1 MIVRFCVKNFR
12 SIADIDLDFSY
23 GEKRAPNRYQDMV
36 RQPFLEDKGGKT
48 RVVPCMAL
56 FGANAAGKSNIIKAF
71 QVLRRA
77 VISKDASIAKLY
89 DGNLILD
96 CGDLTTFKLTF
107 EDKGVLFEYGLAYGR
122 RGVVEEWLNVDGNEL
137 YGVRDGQCRVDN
149 LVSDGYSKERI
160 ADIVKVECKNA
171 DGTEMIRPLLNV
183 LGHGYQGLNEKTARA
198 YHYFDSLINVWGE
211 LRDQTIFPLAADV
224 LSHAAGISLD
234 EATKR
239 IVSVVRKLDV
249 DILDIK
255 IAEPPSIDKSP
266 PIGAYDFIAEREGEG
281 HGIVIQSLHKNA
293 KGEDVFFRFMKQESE
308 GTKRLATIVGFM
320 LAALEKGS
328 FICVDE
334 FDWALHPLVVQE
346 MLSLFMR
353 KETNPKNAQLVFTTH
368 MTDLLENGILRLSEA
383 CFVQKNIHVGT
394 KTKRLVEMK
403 HEGDDIRNVTNFR
416 KQYLD
421 GWYNAIPHPAL

>member
-1 MIVRFCVKNFR
+1 MIVRFGVKNFR

-36 RQPFLEDKGGKT
+36 RQPFLENKYGQA

-71 QVLRRA
+71 QVLRMA
-77 VISKDASIAKLY
+77 VLAKDGNVSKLY

-96 CGDLTTFKLTF
+96 CGDLTKFNLIF
-107 EDKGVLFEYGLAYGR
+107 EDGGTLFEYGLAFGR
-122 RGVVEEWLNVDGNEL
+122 QGVVEERIVADGKEL
-137 YGVRDGQCRVDN
+137 YGVTGDDCRVET
-149 LVSDGYSKERI
+149 LVSTGYSKERI
-160 ADIVKVECKNA
+160 AEIVKVECKNA
-171 DGTEMIRPLLNV
+171 NGKEMVRPLLNV
-183 LGHGYQGLNEKTARA
+183 IGRRYQGLNEKVTRVFQFFRA
-198 YHYFDSLINVWGE
+198 SIDVFGDLGVQTFFPVAAEELSL
-211 LRDQTIFPLAADV
+211 
-224 LSHAAGISLD
+224 AAGISLD
-234 EATKR
+234 EATAR
-239 IVSVVRKLDV
+239 IVSVVRRLDV
-249 DILDIK
+249 DIVDIRM
-255 IAEPPSIDKSP
+255 AETPREKTTEYGSIDFVS
-266 PIGAYDFIAEREGEG
+266 GRDGEEYNL
-281 HGIVIQSLHKNA
+281 VVQSRHKNA

-308 GTKRLATIVGFM
+308 GTKRLATVVGFM
-320 LAALEKGS
+320 LAALAKGA
-328 FICVDE
+328 FICIDE

-353 KETNPKNAQLVFTTH
+353 KDTNPKNAQLVFTTH

-394 KTKRLVEMK
+394 KTRRLVEMK
-403 HEGDDIRNVTNFR
+403 NAGEEIRNVTNFR